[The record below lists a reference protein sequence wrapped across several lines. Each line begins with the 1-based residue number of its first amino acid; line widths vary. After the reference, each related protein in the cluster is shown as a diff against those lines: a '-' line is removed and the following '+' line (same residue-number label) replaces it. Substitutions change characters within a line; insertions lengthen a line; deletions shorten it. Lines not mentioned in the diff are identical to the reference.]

1 MNEPLVAIVI
11 LAAGTPQILLPW
23 DNAATFRAN
32 LQANAGRQL
41 ASWTAWQ
48 APSTM
53 RTADVAR
60 KVGMK
65 EADLRA
71 VNQIPNGMVI
81 KAGST
86 VLVRRSAE
94 VREDVAEAIAENA
107 QLSLGRQQLQVRR
120 IVRAAK
126 NDTVAKLAR
135 RYKVDASSVAEWN
148 KLPESSALK
157 QGQRITV
164 YLPARSRAATAAVRT
179 ASSRSTGRSKQKPV
193 KLARD

>member
-1 MNEPLVAIVI
+1 
-11 LAAGTPQILLPW
+11 
-23 DNAATFRAN
+23 
-32 LQANAGRQL
+32 
-41 ASWTAWQ
+41 
-48 APSTM
+48 M
-53 RTADVAR
+53 RPADVAR
-60 KVGMK
+60 KVDMS

-86 VLVRRSAE
+86 VLVRRSAQ
-94 VREDVAEAIAENA
+94 VREDVAEAIADNA

-120 IVRAAK
+120 IVRAGK
-126 NDTVAKLAR
+126 NDTITKLAG
-135 RYKVDASSVAEWN
+135 RYKVEARSVAEWN

-164 YLPARSRAATAAVRT
+164 YLPARSRAAASAVRT
-179 ASSRSTGRSKQKPV
+179 ASTRQSGRSSKHKPV